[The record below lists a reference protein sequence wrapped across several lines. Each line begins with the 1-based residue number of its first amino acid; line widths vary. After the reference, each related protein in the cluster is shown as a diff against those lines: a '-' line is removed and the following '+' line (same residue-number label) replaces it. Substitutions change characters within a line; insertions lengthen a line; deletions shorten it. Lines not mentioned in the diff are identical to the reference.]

1 MIHTKGSGW
10 RKSRNVQKKEK
21 QMDKGVT
28 GGCINCARCERVRT
42 SFFCGRS
49 RLTMKQVYNT
59 KGYCS
64 KFKPKEGKKD
74 GQVH

>member
-1 MIHTKGSGW
+1 
-10 RKSRNVQKKEK
+10 
-21 QMDKGVT
+21 MDKGVT

-64 KFKPKEGKKD
+64 RFKPKEGEEEN
-74 GQVH
+74 GQRNSITGMEADAK

>member
-1 MIHTKGSGW
+1 MY
-10 RKSRNVQKKEK
+10 
-21 QMDKGVT
+21 KGVT
-28 GGCINCARCERVRT
+28 GGCIKCARCERVRT

-64 KFKPKEGKKD
+64 KFKPKERKEEN
-74 GQVH
+74 GQRNSIKGMEADAK

>member
-1 MIHTKGSGW
+1 
-10 RKSRNVQKKEK
+10 
-21 QMDKGVT
+21 MDKGVT